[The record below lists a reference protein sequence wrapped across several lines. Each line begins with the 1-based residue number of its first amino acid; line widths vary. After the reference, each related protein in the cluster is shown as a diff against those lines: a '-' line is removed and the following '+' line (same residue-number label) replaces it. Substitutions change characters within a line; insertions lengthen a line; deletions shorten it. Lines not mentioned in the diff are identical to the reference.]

1 MRFVFVRCAILV
13 TTALALGSLGS
24 VAHAADAPLAVNV
37 IIVDQARVLHESKA
51 GKAIEAQLQQRY
63 ASYQQNISKQEA
75 DIASAQQ
82 DLQKQQSILAQDAFA
97 AKVKEF
103 EGHYG
108 EARRRAQESQRE
120 FVEGENDARAKVL
133 TAVRQILEDMVREH
147 NANLVLDRAAV
158 MIFDS
163 RFEVTDEVIKRLD
176 EKMPTFT
183 VNFPPVGRTQAP
195 AAAATAA
202 PSAPGAKKPPPKKPN

>member
-13 TTALALGSLGS
+13 TTALTLGSLGS
-24 VAHAADAPLAVNV
+24 VAHAVDAPSAVNV
-37 IIVDQARVLHESKA
+37 IVVDQARVLHESKA

-63 ASYQQNISKQEA
+63 ASYQQSLSKQETEL
-75 DIASAQQ
+75 ASAQQ

-103 EGHYG
+103 EGRYG
-108 EARRRAQESQRE
+108 EARRKAQESQRE
-120 FVEGENDARAKVL
+120 FVEGENQARAKVL

-183 VNFPPVGRTQAP
+183 VSFPTAAP
-195 AAAATAA
+195 AAAATA
-202 PSAPGAKKPPPKKPN
+202 APGAKKPPPKKPN